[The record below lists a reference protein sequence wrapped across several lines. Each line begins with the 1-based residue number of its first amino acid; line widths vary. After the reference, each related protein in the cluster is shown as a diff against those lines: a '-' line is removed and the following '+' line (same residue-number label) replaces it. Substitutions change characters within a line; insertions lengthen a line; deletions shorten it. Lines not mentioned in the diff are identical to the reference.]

1 MSIKDGTFLN
11 YNKDINLHKFFSRYL
26 SMNINKNIFSYTN
39 DYKILYKMYKQ
50 IKKNKM
56 IVFHDEKYLQNKA
69 EKQINDIMVFLDSS
83 QINIR
88 GKNENLVDIGCGNG
102 LLTHKFSKL
111 YNFNHHTYC
120 VETLNYLD
128 KSVTNTIK
136 FSITDG
142 NKINLN
148 DNFADITIC
157 FLAIHHFSSMDSMI
171 NEIVRIAKPKSYLL
185 IYEHDCIS
193 SKLNFILDLY
203 HVINSL
209 VLKPNLYKNY
219 KKHYSNFINTY
230 YSNYTSKEQLINQLS
245 KNFTLLKT
253 KEIYAGFVNNY
264 YALFQKK

>member
-148 DNFADITIC
+148 DNFADFTIC

-203 HVINSL
+203 HVINAL

-219 KKHYSNFINTY
+219 KKHYSNFINDY